1 MQSISYN
8 AANRQIVAY
17 EHDEVL
23 AFTRLIDRSAT
34 RVLNWIRHD
43 RLSALYD
50 AVWCPVKN
58 LSIPA

>member
-1 MQSISYN
+1 MKSISYN

-17 EHDEVL
+17 EHDEVV
-23 AFTRLIDRSAT
+23 AFTKLIDRAAT

-50 AVWCPVKN
+50 AGGAR
-58 LSIPA
+58 LRT